1 MMILNINSLT
11 IVHKEDLE
19 LEVKDN
25 LDQESLFF
33 RICFKNSN
41 KVKVDLISTLFMNKE
56 NK

>member
-1 MMILNINSLT
+1 MILNINSLT